1 MTDSETEF
9 IAEIAYEV
17 VMQVR
22 KLHFREG
29 PSPTMRTKKLKEI
42 IENNSKNLSS
52 HAS

>member
-42 IENNSKNLSS
+42 MLELEIKNGNTEI
-52 HAS
+52 